1 MTLQQLEYIRAVEE
15 YGHFGKAADAC
26 GVTQPTLS
34 LMVKK
39 LEEELDVRIFDREV
53 HPVVPTS
60 MGRKIIEKAGQVLYS
75 ANQIVEFTRSEKQ
88 LSSGPVSIAMI
99 ATVAPVL
106 IPGMFTFLGKKYPD
120 ILPQV
125 QEMLTSTI
133 IQKLKKAE
141 VDMGIMV
148 SPVNDPDLME
158 IPLYHERFLAYVSP
172 DYKELYDCEEIQAY
186 ELLDHPIWIIKDGL
200 RRFDKSMLAEGER
213 FSYDR
218 MYEGGRA
225 GTLIYIVNQN
235 GGATIVPEL
244 HRGMILLSM
253 QKNLKPIVNPDV
265 SRTVCLV
272 VRKDYVHEHMLN
284 IIIESIRQSIPA
296 DNLEDMVKNGPLV
309 L

>member
-172 DYKELYDCEEIQAY
+172 DYRELYDCEEIQAY

-253 QKNLKPIVNPDV
+253 QKNLRPIVNPDV

>member
-244 HRGMILLSM
+244 HKGMILLSM
-253 QKNLKPIVNPDV
+253 QKNLRPIVNPDV

-284 IIIESIRQSIPA
+284 IIIESIKQSIPA

>member
-253 QKNLKPIVNPDV
+253 QKNLRPIVNPDV

>member
-34 LMVKK
+34 LMVRK

-244 HRGMILLSM
+244 HKGMILLSM
-253 QKNLKPIVNPDV
+253 QKNLRPIVNPDV

>member
-244 HRGMILLSM
+244 HKGMILLSM
-253 QKNLKPIVNPDV
+253 QKNLRPIVNPDV